1 MPHLAGMG
9 SSGRATRRG
18 AAGAEQADVR
28 VVLRSGVEGEALLP
42 LRARPG
48 QLSQVAQHTPQGEV
62 GSLKIYGVLEV
73 LGHREGVPT
82 TSRTV
87 CNSARTT

>member
-18 AAGAEQADVR
+18 AADAEQADVR
-28 VVLRSGVEGEALLP
+28 VVLRSGVEGEALFP

-48 QLSQVAQHTPQGEV
+48 QLSSVEQNTPQGEV
-62 GSLKIYGVLEV
+62 GSMKIHAVLEV
-73 LGHREGVPT
+73 LGQSEEFPTHLPYGV
-82 TSRTV
+82 
-87 CNSARTT
+87 

>member
-18 AAGAEQADVR
+18 AADAEQADVR
-28 VVLRSGVEGEALLP
+28 VLLRSGVEGEALFP

-48 QLSQVAQHTPQGEV
+48 QLSQVEQNTPQGEV
-62 GSLKIYGVLEV
+62 GSLKIHGVSEVQGQSEGFPTHLPYGM
-73 LGHREGVPT
+73 
-82 TSRTV
+82 
-87 CNSARTT
+87 